1 MISLKKIYSS
11 IDIGTDTIKLVVCE
25 LYNNRLN
32 LLAASSIKSRGI
44 KKGLIV
50 DPNEAALSIKEAF
63 DEVESMLGIK
73 IKQVIANIPAYFAE
87 YNIIKSQIELE
98 DDYTVTGDDIV
109 RVLDEAMESQNEV
122 NREVVNL
129 LPIDFTLDEGQ
140 KVKDPKGLKTRT
152 LWARSIVATAPK
164 KSVYSVVGILNNL
177 GIDIADISFGSVGDI
192 YTFKNQSIDTKV
204 GCILNIGHET
214 TTISLYNKGVAVKSS
229 VICMGSKNITNDLAY
244 MYKID
249 IDEANKVKEKF
260 AFAHKKFASSSENY
274 ETVDE
279 YGNVVVINQLEAS
292 EIVMAR
298 INEILELSN
307 KEINSLT
314 SHKIEYIIVTG
325 GMSNMPHFETCLSEH
340 FKEIAY
346 IGNIT
351 IMGIRN
357 NKYSV
362 ALGNILC
369 FVSKLNLKGVK
380 ATMVEK
386 QSGEEI
392 GVPTKNS
399 TNISSES
406 MISKVFGYF
415 FGQ

>member
-1 MISLKKIYSS
+1 MKRIYSS

-32 LLAASSIKSRGI
+32 LLAASSVKSKGI

-50 DPNEAALSIKEAF
+50 DPNEATISIKQAF

-87 YNIIKSQIELE
+87 YNIVKSIVDVDSE
-98 DDYTVTGDDIV
+98 DQVITGEDIV
-109 RVLDEAMESQNEV
+109 KVLDESMDSNTEV
-122 NREVVNL
+122 NREMVNL
-129 LPIDFTLDEGQ
+129 LPIDFTLDNGER
-140 KVKDPKGLKTRT
+140 VKDPKGMISKTLQSR
-152 LWARSIVATAPK
+152 AIIATAPK
-164 KSVYSVVGILNNL
+164 KSVYSVVGILNNM

-192 YTFKNQSIDTKV
+192 YTFNNSSLDSKI

-244 MYKID
+244 MYKISIED
-249 IDEANKVKEKF
+249 ANMIKEKF
-260 AFAHKKFASSSENY
+260 AFAHKKYASSNEFYELLDENNNI
-274 ETVDE
+274 VR
-279 YGNVVVINQLEAS
+279 INQLEAS

-298 INEILELSN
+298 INEILDLAD

-325 GMSNMPHFETCLSEH
+325 GTSNMQHFEYCLGEH

-346 IGNIT
+346 VGNIT

-362 ALGNILC
+362 ALGNIIC
-369 FVSKLNLKGVK
+369 FVSKLKLKGVK

-392 GVPTKNS
+392 GIPSKNS
-399 TNISSES
+399 INISSES

>member
-1 MISLKKIYSS
+1 MKKIYSS
-11 IDIGTDTIKLVVCE
+11 IDIGTDTVKLVVCE

-32 LLAASSIKSRGI
+32 LLAASSVKSKGI

-50 DPNEAALSIKEAF
+50 DPEQATLSIKQAF

-73 IKQVIANIPAYFAE
+73 IKQVIANIPSYFAE
-87 YNIIKSQIELE
+87 YNIVRSSININEE
-98 DDYTVTGDDIV
+98 DGIIRGEDIV
-109 RVLDEAMESQNEV
+109 KVLDEAMDNNNEV
-122 NREVVNL
+122 NREMVNL
-129 LPIDFTLDEGQ
+129 LPIDFILDNGE
-140 KVKDPKGLKTRT
+140 KVKDPKGLVSKTLQART
-152 LWARSIVATAPK
+152 IIATAPK
-164 KSVYSVVGILNNL
+164 KSVYSIVGILNNM
-177 GIDIADISFGSVGDI
+177 GVDIADISFGNVGDI
-192 YTFKNQSIDTKV
+192 FTFNNSSLEGKV

-229 VICMGSKNITNDLAY
+229 VICMGGKNITNDLAY

-249 IDEANKVKEKF
+249 IEEANKIKEKF
-260 AFAHKKFASSSENY
+260 AFAHKKYASSNENY
-274 ETVDE
+274 EILDE
-279 YGNVVVINQLEAS
+279 DNNIVRINQLEAS

-298 INEILELSN
+298 INEILELSE

-314 SHKIEYIIVTG
+314 SHEIEYIIVTG
-325 GMSNMPHFETCLSEH
+325 GTSNMQHFEYCLSEH
-340 FKEIAY
+340 FKDVAY

-362 ALGNILC
+362 ALGNIIC
-369 FVSKLNLKGVK
+369 FISKLKLKGVK

-392 GVPTKNS
+392 GIPTKNS
-399 TNISSES
+399 ISISSES

>member
-1 MISLKKIYSS
+1 MKKIYSS

-32 LLAASSIKSRGI
+32 LLAASSVKSKGI

-50 DPNEAALSIKEAF
+50 DPKEAEISIRQAF
-63 DEVESMLGIK
+63 NEVEAMLGIK

-87 YNIIKSQIELE
+87 YNIVRTRIDISSE
-98 DDYTVTGDDIV
+98 DGIITGEDIV
-109 RVLDEAMESQNEV
+109 KVLDESMEQYDDPD
-122 NREVVNL
+122 REVVNL
-129 LPIDFTLDEGQ
+129 LPIDFGLDNQ
-140 KVKDPKGLKTRT
+140 RIVKDPKGLKS
-152 LWARSIVATAPK
+152 SILESKSIMATAPK
-164 KSVYSVVGILNNL
+164 KSVYSVVGILNNM
-177 GIDIADISFGSVGDI
+177 GIDIADISFGPVGDI
-192 YTFKNQSIDTKV
+192 YTFKNPSLDTKV

-244 MYKID
+244 MYKIG
-249 IDEANKVKEKF
+249 IEEANKLKEKF
-260 AFAHKKFASSSENY
+260 ALAHKKYASSSEYY
-274 ETVDE
+274 EVLDE
-279 YGNVVVINQLEAS
+279 ETNNIIKINQLEAS

-298 INEILELSN
+298 INEILELSD

-325 GMSNMPHFETCLSEH
+325 GMSNMPHFEYCLSEH
-340 FKEIAY
+340 FKDVAY
-346 IGNIT
+346 VGNIT

-369 FVSKLNLKGVK
+369 FVNKLNLKGVK

-392 GVPTKNS
+392 GVPSKNS
-399 TNISSES
+399 ISISSES

>member
-1 MISLKKIYSS
+1 MKRIYSS

-25 LYNNRLN
+25 LFNNRLN
-32 LLAASSIKSRGI
+32 LLAASSVKSKGI

-50 DPNEAALSIKEAF
+50 DPDEATIAIRQAF

-87 YNIIKSQIELE
+87 YEIVKSKIEIESEDQII
-98 DDYTVTGDDIV
+98 TGEDIV
-109 RVLDEAMESQNEV
+109 KVLDEAMDVQTEV
-122 NREVVNL
+122 NREMVNL
-129 LPIDFTLDEGQ
+129 LPIDFTLDSGER
-140 KVKDPKGLKTRT
+140 VKDPKGMKSET
-152 LWARSIVATAPK
+152 LLARSVLATAPK
-164 KSVYSVVGILNNL
+164 KSVYSVVCILNNM

-192 YTFKNQSIDTKV
+192 YTFRNSSLDEKI

-244 MYKID
+244 MYKIG
-249 IDEANKVKEKF
+249 IEEANTLKEKF
-260 AFAHKKFASSSENY
+260 ALAHKKFASSNEYY
-274 ETVDE
+274 ELVDE
-279 YGNVVVINQLEAS
+279 NNEIVKINQLEAS

-298 INEILELSN
+298 IREILESSD

-325 GMSNMPHFETCLSEH
+325 GMSNMPHFEYCLSEY

-346 IGNIT
+346 IGSINV
-351 IMGIRN
+351 MGIRN

-362 ALGNILC
+362 ALGNIIH

-392 GVPTKNS
+392 GIPTKNS
-399 TNISSES
+399 INISSES